1 MVCRLGM
8 SEKLGDVDLSDYQYL
23 SSGTKEQIEQEVK
36 RLLDEARER
45 ATKILTEKRKELD
58 LVAKAL
64 VEYETLS
71 ADELRKII
79 KGEQLDKLKL
89 LPNVGIKVP
98 EGPPVY
104 GGPALEGG
112 PTREGELAPRDE
124 KK

>member
-1 MVCRLGM
+1 M
-8 SEKLGDVDLSDYQYL
+8 
-23 SSGTKEQIEQEVK
+23 K

-45 ATKILTEKRKELD
+45 ATKILTDKRKELD

-71 ADELRKII
+71 AEELKKII
-79 KGEQLDKLKL
+79 KGEKLDKMKL

-104 GGPALEGG
+104 GGPGLEGG
-112 PTREGELAPRDE
+112 PGREGEVVTREE
-124 KK
+124 K